1 MNVDRIKKA
10 VADIADEF
18 NISKAVLFGSRAD
31 GTNSE
36 DSDIDII
43 AEFDVPVSL
52 LTIAE
57 MKYRL
62 EDALGLRVDVIH
74 GPLKEDDIIEVK
86 KEILLYTLESP
97 D

>member
-1 MNVDRIKKA
+1 MTFMTLDRIKEA

-31 GTNSE
+31 GTNRE

-62 EDALGLRVDVIH
+62 EDALGLSVDVIH

-86 KEILLYTLESP
+86 KEILLYTA